1 VRALAALVAA
11 GRARAA
17 SPGLLD
23 VAPVAG
29 VAPYSAS
36 ETLNALRSETPPGL
50 PVAQAEMARPA
61 AIEQDPAELV
71 LRSLTETTGRSVAL
85 DDEVSEFDSLT
96 SSNCRKKSSRL
107 SASRSSPKA
116 YRPFVPSATWSMPSH
131 GWSPPARRT
140 GAAESGMPPAP
151 DPGGIAYLDS
161 SAIVKLV
168 IAEPESE
175 TLRRELA
182 DWPARARRWTRSTSR
197 QPCGSLATS
206 GPSSPTTFECRT
218 RSRQPI

>member
-85 DDEVSEFDSLT
+85 DDEVSEFDSLDLIELQEEVEQAFGLQIVAQGLPPLRT
-96 SSNCRKKSSRL
+96 VGDLVDAVARMVAAC
-107 SASRSSPKA
+107 AS
-116 YRPFVPSATWSMPSH
+116 H
-131 GWSPPARRT
+131 RR
-140 GAAESGMPPAP
+140 G
-151 DPGGIAYLDS
+151 
-161 SAIVKLV
+161 
-168 IAEPESE
+168 
-175 TLRRELA
+175 
-182 DWPARARRWTRSTSR
+182 
-197 QPCGSLATS
+197 
-206 GPSSPTTFECRT
+206 
-218 RSRQPI
+218 